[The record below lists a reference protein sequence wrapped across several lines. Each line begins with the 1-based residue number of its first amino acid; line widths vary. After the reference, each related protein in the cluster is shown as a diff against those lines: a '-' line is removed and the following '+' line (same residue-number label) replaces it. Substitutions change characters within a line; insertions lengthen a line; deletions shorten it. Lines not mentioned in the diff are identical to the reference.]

1 MTSSSASEGL
11 FDTLLQ
17 ATGLAKTYGGVRALR
32 DVDFDVRAGEVH
44 ALVGENGAGKSTLIK
59 MLSGVERADNGKITD
74 AGEPL
79 PSGSPS
85 ASLAAGISTVYQE
98 PHLFAE
104 LTVVENLFLGREL
117 RGRGGPIRWADQ
129 FASAVELLERI
140 GLNPNL
146 APRQVGD
153 LSVGEQQLISIAKAF
168 AAEVRVLILDEPS
181 AILADHDIDTLF
193 GVVRRMRDT
202 GVGVIYISHR
212 LDELAQI
219 ADRVTVMR
227 DGQVIT
233 SAPMSE
239 LSTRAIAELM
249 TGGELEVVDAGTRS
263 VSTEPGLEILELAAG
278 SALRSASLSV
288 ARGEIVGVYGLIGSG
303 TGELARALH
312 GVLPAKSGRIQVR
325 AKPAL
330 PR

>member
-153 LSVGEQQLISIAKAF
+153 LSVGEQ
-168 AAEVRVLILDEPS
+168 
-181 AILADHDIDTLF
+181 
-193 GVVRRMRDT
+193 
-202 GVGVIYISHR
+202 
-212 LDELAQI
+212 
-219 ADRVTVMR
+219 
-227 DGQVIT
+227 
-233 SAPMSE
+233 
-239 LSTRAIAELM
+239 
-249 TGGELEVVDAGTRS
+249 
-263 VSTEPGLEILELAAG
+263 
-278 SALRSASLSV
+278 
-288 ARGEIVGVYGLIGSG
+288 
-303 TGELARALH
+303 
-312 GVLPAKSGRIQVR
+312 
-325 AKPAL
+325 
-330 PR
+330 